1 MIEEKCRKSAK
12 SVQGRKRSFQQGAGE
27 VGRDPEPK
35 KGAAFEQRLEGGMKR
50 GPRTRGVITREAVS
64 KDTEDGK

>member
-1 MIEEKCRKSAK
+1 M
-12 SVQGRKRSFQQGAGE
+12 
-27 VGRDPEPK
+27 GRDPEPK